1 MQHYTE
7 FVAELIEQGK
17 LIFTGELNQVI
28 TYHDPCFLGKQND
41 IFDEPRDIINSIRGI
56 EFREMDRIRDRSLC
70 CEGGGGRMWCEGT
83 NPEERLATSRFEE
96 VLSVGADVM
105 AVACPFCL
113 LTFELAA
120 KAGGYDERVQ
130 VLDIMELVAR
140 AI

>member
-1 MQHYTE
+1 M
-7 FVAELIEQGK
+7 
-17 LIFTGELNQVI
+17 
-28 TYHDPCFLGKQND
+28 
-41 IFDEPRDIINSIRGI
+41 FDEPRSIIQSIPGV

-70 CEGGGGRMWCEGT
+70 CEGGGGRMWWEGT

-96 VLSVGADVM
+96 VLSVGADIM

-130 VLDIMELVAR
+130 VLDIPELVAEV
-140 AI
+140 I